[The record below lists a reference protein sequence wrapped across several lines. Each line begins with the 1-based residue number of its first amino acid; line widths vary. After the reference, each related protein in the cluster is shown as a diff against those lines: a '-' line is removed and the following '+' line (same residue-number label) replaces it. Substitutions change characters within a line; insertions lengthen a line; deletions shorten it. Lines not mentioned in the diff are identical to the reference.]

1 MIFGKDTTYKL
12 KKRKAA
18 LSKKMDKMIP
28 QDVFLLWPRQLEN
41 EQWIWLQK
49 AWRVA
54 IFEESLEYTFDYSY
68 FLNREDALK
77 HSRYMNLQIPRQYS
91 SLVDY
96 AKERIGY

>member
-1 MIFGKDTTYKL
+1 MIFGKDTEYRL
-12 KKRKAA
+12 KKQKAT

-28 QDVFLLWPRQLEN
+28 REVFLLWPRQLEN
-41 EQWIWLQK
+41 EQWAWLQK

-54 IFEESLEYTFDYSY
+54 IFEESLTYTFEYCY

-77 HSRYMNLQIPRQYS
+77 HSRDMNLQRPKQYS
-91 SLVDY
+91 NLVDY